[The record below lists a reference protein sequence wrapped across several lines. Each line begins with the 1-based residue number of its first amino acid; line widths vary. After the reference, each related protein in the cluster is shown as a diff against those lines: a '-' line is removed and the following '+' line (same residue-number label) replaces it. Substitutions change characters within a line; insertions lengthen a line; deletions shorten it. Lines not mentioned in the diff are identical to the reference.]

1 MKKYIYIMVIGLMI
15 SACTDSENSN
25 TVISVLEDIT
35 EADFIATPDAENIM
49 TQFGFESDLWR
60 SATFR
65 YGRINSLIHNSRD
78 LVSLGQEK
86 ALLGNELERRRL
98 VANFN
103 KDVEGIL
110 NKPKDSSIYNHSS
123 IWLPIV
129 EELRVLQKD
138 SISKSKLYVFSDL
151 QENTR
156 WFSVFRVKDIHLLE
170 SQTDNLVEIFLSKSD
185 GITSSKFIEV
195 IVVYQPK
202 TITEDELFQKLKQL
216 YVQLFSRLGISIK
229 FTANLNSKI

>member
-1 MKKYIYIMVIGLMI
+1 MKKYIYIVVTGLI
-15 SACTDSENSN
+15 VSACTLSGNSN
-25 TVISVLEDIT
+25 TVISVLEDMT
-35 EADFIATPDAENIM
+35 ETDFVAKPSAKNIIN
-49 TQFGFESDLWR
+49 QFGFDMDLWH

-65 YGRINSLIHNSRD
+65 YGRINSLIHNGRD
-78 LVSLGQEK
+78 FASIKQEN

-98 VANFN
+98 VTNFN
-103 KDVEGIL
+103 KDVHDIL
-110 NKPKDSSIYNHSS
+110 YKPKESSGYNHSS

-129 EELRVLQKD
+129 EELKILQSD

-156 WFSVFRVKDIHLLE
+156 WFSVFRIADIQLLE
-170 SQTDNLVEIFLSKSD
+170 SQTDALVDMFLCKSQEIKS
-185 GITSSKFIEV
+185 SRVIEV

-202 TITEDELFQKLKQL
+202 TIAEDELFQKLKQL
-216 YVQLFSRLGISIK
+216 YLKLFSSLGISIK

>member
-35 EADFIATPDAENIM
+35 ETDFVAIPDAENMM

-110 NKPKDSSIYNHSS
+110 NKPKDSIIYNHSS